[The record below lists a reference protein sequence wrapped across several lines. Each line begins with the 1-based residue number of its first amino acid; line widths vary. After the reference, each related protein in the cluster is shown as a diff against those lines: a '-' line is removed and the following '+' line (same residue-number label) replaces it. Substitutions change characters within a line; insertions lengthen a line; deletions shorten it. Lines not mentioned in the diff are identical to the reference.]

1 MNSGSNAFM
10 NIEKAI
16 KDGIMKIEDLNLSPN
31 LLRTIKDLGYT
42 ELTPIQ
48 EKCIPEIR
56 QGKDVVGQS
65 STGSGKTVAFGLP
78 IIEKIEP
85 SKGIQSLILT
95 PTREL
100 CVQVTDAINIL
111 GKYMHVKAT
120 SVYGGVGIEPQIQAI
135 KKADIVVGTPGRII
149 DHIQRRTINFENV
162 KILVLD
168 EADRMFDMG
177 FIEDVE
183 FIISKVPKKRQTLL
197 FSATVPNEI
206 HRLVE
211 KHLRSPVI
219 VKTQTHV
226 AKHLLKQIYY
236 DVRQAEKFS
245 LLVHLLKKS
254 SNGFA
259 LVFCAT
265 RREANVVGR
274 NLSAQGIRAMTIHGG
289 LTQGRRLDAI
299 EALKKGTINVLVATD
314 VAARGLDIRNVSHVY
329 NYDVPKTSDEYVH
342 RIGRTARAGE
352 EGDAVT
358 ILTERD
364 YDNFRNVL
372 RDRNLDVIKTD
383 KPEFEIIEFSRPQRF
398 DRGDR
403 YDRGLSNYRG
413 SRGHN
418 RNEERGRGRR
428 FQSRRGSRF
437 SNRGRRR

>member
-1 MNSGSNAFM
+1 MNVKNS
-10 NIEKAI
+10 I

-31 LLRTIKDLGYT
+31 LLRAIEDLGYT

-100 CVQVTDAINIL
+100 CVQVTDAINTL

-120 SVYGGVGIEPQIQAI
+120 SIYGGVGIEPQIQAI
-135 KKADIVVGTPGRII
+135 KRADIVVGTPGRII
-149 DHIQRRTINFENV
+149 DHIRRRTINFDNV

-183 FIISKVPKKRQTLL
+183 FIISNVSKSRQTLL
-197 FSATVPNEI
+197 FSATIPQEI
-206 HRLVE
+206 HRLIN
-211 KHLRSPVI
+211 KHLRMPVMI
-219 VKTQTHV
+219 KTEVYV

-236 DVRQAEKFS
+236 DVGQVEKFS

-254 SNGFA
+254 SDGFA

-265 RREANVVGR
+265 RRESNIVGR
-274 NLSAQGIRAMTIHGG
+274 NLSMQGIRAMTIHGG
-289 LTQGRRLDAI
+289 LTQSRRLDAI
-299 EALKKGTINVLVATD
+299 GALKKGTINVLVATD

-329 NYDVPKTSDEYVH
+329 NYDVPKTSEEYVH

-372 RDRNLDVIKTD
+372 RDRTLEIVKAD
-383 KPEFEIIEFSRPQRF
+383 KPEFEFIEFRRPQRF
-398 DRGDR
+398 GREGHYNR
-403 YDRGLSNYRG
+403 RPSSYHRG
-413 SRGHN
+413 S
-418 RNEERGRGRR
+418 ERGGRDHHERRGGR
-428 FQSRRGSRF
+428 FPPRRGSRF
-437 SNRGRRR
+437 SRRR